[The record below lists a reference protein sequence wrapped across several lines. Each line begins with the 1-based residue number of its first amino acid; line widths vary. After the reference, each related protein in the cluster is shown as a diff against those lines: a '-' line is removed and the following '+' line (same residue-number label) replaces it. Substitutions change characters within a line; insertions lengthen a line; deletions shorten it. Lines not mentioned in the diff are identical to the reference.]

1 MKSNHPLS
9 RLIESSLV
17 SLLSPQTIE
26 SWQSLF
32 LLVGCILLG
41 IMLLFDVFADARQL
55 SWASES
61 NSLSPLPE
69 SRGNP
74 RGKHVQPRGSSP
86 VDGLTQIPQDSEE
99 TALLTESL
107 GGGDDDGLGVGTTR
121 YGAVT
126 MQSSPGIR
134 ATPPPAFQDSV
145 LSLLS

>member
-1 MKSNHPLS
+1 M
-9 RLIESSLV
+9 
-17 SLLSPQTIE
+17 
-26 SWQSLF
+26 F
-32 LLVGCILLG
+32 LLAGCILLG
-41 IMLLFDVFADARQL
+41 IMLLFDVFADARQMP
-55 SWASES
+55 WASES

-74 RGKHVQPRGSSP
+74 GGKRAQTRDSTP

-107 GGGDDDGLGVGTTR
+107 VDGDDDGLGVGAAR

-126 MQSSPGIR
+126 MQSSPGII